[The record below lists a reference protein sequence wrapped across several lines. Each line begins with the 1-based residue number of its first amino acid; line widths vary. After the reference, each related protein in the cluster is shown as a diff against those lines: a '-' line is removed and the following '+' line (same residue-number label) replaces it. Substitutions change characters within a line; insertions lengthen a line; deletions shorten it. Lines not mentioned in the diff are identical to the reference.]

1 MPLRSPDE
9 RRNPGTEV
17 VDRGAPHIGQRL
29 KANRKAQRRTL
40 NEVAQASGVTRGYLS
55 KIERDLASAS
65 VAALLR
71 ICSALDISLSALFE
85 NNSTG
90 RIVRRDNYP
99 SINFGGH
106 DLAEYLLTAPTE
118 RRVQVLLSEIRP
130 GGGSGNEPY
139 SLPAEVEFVYVL
151 SGELELGFPDQTVRL
166 CPGDA
171 FTFDAATAHTFRAH
185 SLDQLTSVLWVI
197 CPALSAGVRTE
208 GTEPQDA
215 SG

>member
-1 MPLRSPDE
+1 MPDE
-9 RRNPGTEV
+9 PRRSTPAAAPG
-17 VDRGAPHIGQRL
+17 GAPQIGQRL
-29 KANRKAQRRTL
+29 KANRNAQRRTL
-40 NEVAQASGVTRGYLS
+40 DEVAQASGVTRGYLS

-71 ICSALDISLSALFE
+71 ICETLDISLSTLFE
-85 NNSTG
+85 SDSTG
-90 RIVRRDNYP
+90 RLVRRDNYP

-130 GGGSGNEPY
+130 GGGSGDEPY

-185 SLDQLTSVLWVI
+185 TVDQLTSVLWVI
-197 CPALSAGVRTE
+197 CPALSAGARND
-208 GTEPQDA
+208 GAEPRNA